1 MRGSVGRVTR
11 ILPDPSAA
19 ERAYLDTKRRI
30 VTGDLPGGS
39 SLSETTV
46 CVELGLS
53 RTPVHEAFLRL
64 AADELL
70 SLESR
75 KGAVVR
81 PMSPSEADDVVE
93 MREAVEGAA
102 ARRAIRISRTDELVP
117 RLRELLERQK
127 SCVADGDVDG
137 FVEADDAFHTA
148 VVEASRNPIAAH
160 FSRILHDRAQRLRH
174 HLMRIRPEHLHT
186 SLADHAELC
195 RAIEHGDADAYAA
208 TLARHVDVLRGIL

>member
-1 MRGSVGRVTR
+1 MQGSVGWVTA
-11 ILPDPSAA
+11 ILTDLPAA
-19 ERAYLDTKRRI
+19 ERAYLETKRRI
-30 VTGDLPGGS
+30 VSGDLPGGS

-46 CVELGLS
+46 CAELGLS

-64 AADELL
+64 AAEELL

-93 MREAVEGAA
+93 MREAVEGAS
-102 ARRAIRISRTDELVP
+102 ARRAIRISRTDDLVTL
-117 RLRELLERQK
+117 LRALLERQE
-127 SCVADGDVDG
+127 SCIAEGDVDG

-148 VVEASRNPIAAH
+148 VVEASKNPIAGH

-186 SLADHAELC
+186 SLADHRELC
-195 RAIEHGDADAYAA
+195 DAVERGDADAYAA